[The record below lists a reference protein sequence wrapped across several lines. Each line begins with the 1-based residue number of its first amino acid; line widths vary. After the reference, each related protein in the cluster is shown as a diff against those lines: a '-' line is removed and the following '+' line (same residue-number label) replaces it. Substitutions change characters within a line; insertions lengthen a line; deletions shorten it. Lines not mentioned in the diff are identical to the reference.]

1 MKQNIAKV
9 FTFSLLASS
18 ISFTSCVDNEKT
30 LFNADQLKQTYEET
44 FPVKNIDPN
53 GDWTM
58 SHKVTA
64 HVSVNGDLGTDY
76 KIQIFDA
83 DPLSSESTAKILAEG
98 TANQSTTL
106 NVVMDCAT
114 ALNKVFVAR
123 IDKRGHLGNHGYYMV
138 QPVAIENGEVTAHLG
153 YEKDVPTR
161 SMSRAVTTTGIPAM
175 EAPYTADF
183 ISGKKKIATDVQA
196 GWDLG
201 AGSGWSGNY
210 NEYPVFMQSERWFKI
225 PAGTFRDG
233 FTTTGASGGAQAVK
247 VIVPQGS
254 TWVIENSNKFSDIT
268 EIIVENGGTAEIAKN
283 ASLILTKA
291 SYITVMPGGSIV
303 GEGTIEITN
312 SSAGLSNYNAGMI
325 DCNLLKIEG
334 GGSGVDFMN
343 YGTLKLNSYKAS
355 TNGTTLINHGT
366 IEAITIDGNNNT
378 NIKNGCYL
386 KTGKFQ
392 FGALVMGNTSEAIC
406 EELTGN
412 GNDNNIEMEAQSMLT
427 CTGKANLYRTVTGPK
442 KGTALLRIHT
452 IDDTSGLAYS
462 TSKVTNNI
470 ICEITDQTS
479 NGKNQW
485 EWSPFDWLVYKG
497 LQQGATY
504 CNPGKA
510 DFILPADGE
519 CIKEGYNSDENPD
532 DVEIR
537 NAVYSYAFEDN
548 YPQAGDYDFN
558 DIVLNVKLPA
568 AGNDV
573 KELKY
578 TVDLRAVGA
587 VKQLGAGLRI
597 RGIDKSNVEEVSF
610 DAGATQRTNSL
621 NSGIFE
627 NASYETNGNEL
638 VIPLFG
644 DAHYV
649 YGYTGSQRPM
659 LNTGNAST
667 PLTDIYTLEVNIK
680 LKNAISIPSVT
691 DGLDFFIAYQ
701 GGAQK
706 RTEIH
711 LNQFNSATANGQLA
725 DKEVLEV
732 IKAVN
737 NTWAL
742 CVPEKFAYP
751 TETTVITNAY
761 SKFADWAHDQSTN
774 TDWYNTVSSNKVM
787 KY

>member
-30 LFNADQLKQTYEET
+30 LFNADQLRQTYEET

-123 IDKRGHLGNHGYYMV
+123 IDNHGHYMV
-138 QPVAIENGEVTAHLG
+138 QPVAIENGEVTAQLG
-153 YEKDVPTR
+153 HEKDVPTR
-161 SMSRAVTTTGIPAM
+161 SMSRTVPKTGIPAM
-175 EAPYTADF
+175 GAPYTADD
-183 ISGKKKIATDVQA
+183 ISSKKAIATDVQA

-201 AGSGWSGNY
+201 AGSGWY
-210 NEYPVFMQSERWFKI
+210 EYAKLPVFKEKERWFKI
-225 PAGTFRDG
+225 QSGTFNKG
-233 FTTTGASGGAQAVK
+233 FTTTGTSGGAQAVK

-254 TWVIENSNKFSDIT
+254 TWIIESSYQFSDIT
-268 EIIVENGGTAEIAKN
+268 EIVVENGGKVEIAKN
-283 ASLILTKA
+283 ASLALTNK
-291 SYITVMPGGSIV
+291 SYLTVMPGGSII
-303 GEGTIEITN
+303 GEGTIQITN
-312 SSAGLSNYNAGMI
+312 GSSGLRNYNAGTI
-325 DCNLLKIEG
+325 NCSVLDFNG
-334 GGSGVDFMN
+334 GVGVFYN
-343 YGTLKLNSYKAS
+343 YGLLQLERYEAS
-355 TNGTTLINHGT
+355 TNGMELVNHGT
-366 IEAITIDGNNNT
+366 MEAESINGNNNT

-392 FGALVMGNTSEAIC
+392 FGTLVMGNTSEAIC
-406 EELTGN
+406 EELGYN
-412 GNDNNIEMEAQSMLT
+412 GNDNDIVMEAQSMLT
-427 CTGKANLYRTVTGPK
+427 CTGKASLYRTVTGPTV
-442 KGTALLRIHT
+442 GTALLGINE
-452 IDDTSGLAYS
+452 IANLSGLAQS
-462 TSKVTNNI
+462 NSKVTNNI
-470 ICEITDQTS
+470 ICEITDQTYK
-479 NGKNQW
+479 G
-485 EWSPFDWLVYKG
+485 EAHYDWSPFAWLVNKG

-558 DIVLNVKLPA
+558 DIVLNVNLPA

-578 TVDLRAVGA
+578 IVDLRAVGA

-597 RGIDKSNVEEVSF
+597 REFDKSNVEEVSF
-610 DAGATQRTNSL
+610 GAGATQRTNSL

-638 VIPLFG
+638 VISLFG

-667 PLTDIYTLEVNIK
+667 PLTNIYTLEVNIK

-711 LNQFNSATANGQLA
+711 LNQFNSPTANGQLA
-725 DKEVLEV
+725 DKEVLDV

-751 TETTVITNAY
+751 TETTVITDAY
-761 SKFADWAHDQSTN
+761 AKFVDWAHDQVMN

>member
-1 MKQNIAKV
+1 MKQSIVKI
-9 FTFSLLASS
+9 FTFSLLVSS
-18 ISFTSCVDNEKT
+18 ISFISCVDNEKN
-30 LFNADQLKQTYEET
+30 LFNADQLKQIYEET
-44 FPVKNIDPN
+44 FPVKNIDSD

-58 SHKVTA
+58 SRSVTA
-64 HVSVNGDLGTDY
+64 HVSINGDQGVDY

-123 IDKRGHLGNHGYYMV
+123 IDNHGHYMV
-138 QPVAIENGEVTAHLG
+138 QPVAIENGEVTAQLG

-161 SMSRAVTTTGIPAM
+161 SMSRAVTTTGISAM
-175 EAPYTADF
+175 EAPYTADD
-183 ISGKKKIATDVQA
+183 ISSKKAIATDVQA
-196 GWDLG
+196 SWDLG
-201 AGSGWSGNY
+201 AGSGWY
-210 NEYPVFMQSERWFKI
+210 EYADLPVFKEKERWFKI
-225 PAGTFRDG
+225 QSGTFNKE
-233 FTTTGASGGAQAVK
+233 FTTTGTSGGAQAVK

-254 TWVIENSNKFSDIT
+254 TWIIESSYQFSDIT
-268 EIIVENGGTAEIAKN
+268 EIIVENGGKVEIAKN
-283 ASLILTKA
+283 ANLVLTNK
-291 SYITVMPGGSIV
+291 SYLTVMPGGSII
-303 GEGTIEITN
+303 GEGTIQITN
-312 SSAGLSNYNAGMI
+312 GSSGFKNYNAGTI
-325 DCNLLKIEG
+325 NCSVLDFNG
-334 GGSGVDFMN
+334 GVGVFYN
-343 YGTLKLNSYKAS
+343 YGLLQLERYEAS
-355 TNGTTLINHGT
+355 TNGMELVNHGT
-366 IEAITIDGNNNT
+366 MEAESINGNNNT

-392 FGALVMGNTSEAIC
+392 FGTLVMGNTSEAIC
-406 EELTGN
+406 EELGYN
-412 GNDNNIEMEAQSMLT
+412 GNNNDIVMEAQSMLT
-427 CTGKANLYRTVTGPK
+427 CTGKASLYRTVTGPTV
-442 KGTALLRIHT
+442 GTALLRINE
-452 IDDTSGLAYS
+452 IANLSGLAQS
-462 TSKVTNNI
+462 NSKVTNNI
-470 ICEITDQTS
+470 ICEITDQTYK
-479 NGKNQW
+479 GDADYD
-485 EWSPFDWLVYKG
+485 WSPFAWLVNKG
-497 LQQGATY
+497 LQQDATY

-558 DIVLNVKLPA
+558 DIVLNVNLPA

-578 TVDLRAVGA
+578 IVDLRAVGA
-587 VKQLGAGLRI
+587 IKQLGAGLRI
-597 RGIDKSNVEEVSF
+597 RGIDKNNVEEISF
-610 DAGATQRTNSL
+610 GAGAAQRTGSL

-627 NASYETNGNEL
+627 NASYEANGNEL

-649 YGYTGSQRPM
+649 YGYTGAQRPM

-667 PLTDIYTLEVNIK
+667 PLTDIYTLEVNVK
-680 LKNAISIPSVT
+680 LKNEISVPSVT

-701 GGAQK
+701 GIGQK

-711 LNQFNSATANGQLA
+711 LTHFNSATANGQLA
-725 DKEVLEV
+725 DNEVLEV

-742 CVPEKFAYP
+742 CVPDKFAYP

-761 SKFADWAHDQSTN
+761 SKFADWAHDQSST
-774 TDWYNTVSSNKVM
+774 TDWYKTVSSDKVIQ
-787 KY
+787 Y

>member
-30 LFNADQLKQTYEET
+30 LFNADQLRQTYEET

-123 IDKRGHLGNHGYYMV
+123 IDNHGHYMV
-138 QPVAIENGEVTAHLG
+138 QPVAIENGEVTAQLG
-153 YEKDVPTR
+153 HEKDVPTR
-161 SMSRAVTTTGIPAM
+161 SMSRTVPKTGIPTM
-175 EAPYTADF
+175 GAPYTADD
-183 ISGKKKIATDVQA
+183 ISSKKAIATDVQA

-201 AGSGWSGNY
+201 AGSGWF
-210 NEYPVFMQSERWFKI
+210 EYAKLPVFKEKERWFKI
-225 PAGTFRDG
+225 QSGTFNKG
-233 FTTTGASGGAQAVK
+233 FTTTGTSGGAQAVK

-254 TWVIENSNKFSDIT
+254 TWIIESSYQFSDIT
-268 EIIVENGGTAEIAKN
+268 EIVVENGGKVEIAKN
-283 ASLILTKA
+283 ASLVLTNK
-291 SYITVMPGGSIV
+291 SYLTVMPGGSII
-303 GEGTIEITN
+303 GEGTIQITN
-312 SSAGLSNYNAGMI
+312 GSSGLRNYNAGTI
-325 DCNLLKIEG
+325 NCSVLDFNG
-334 GGSGVDFMN
+334 GVGVFYN
-343 YGTLKLNSYKAS
+343 YGLLQLERYEAS
-355 TNGTTLINHGT
+355 TNGMELVNHGT
-366 IEAITIDGNNNT
+366 MEAESINGNNNT

-392 FGALVMGNTSEAIC
+392 FGTLVMGNTSEAIC
-406 EELTGN
+406 EELGYN
-412 GNDNNIEMEAQSMLT
+412 GNDNDIVMEAQSMLT
-427 CTGKANLYRTVTGPK
+427 CTGKASLYRTVTGPTV
-442 KGTALLRIHT
+442 GTALLRINE
-452 IDDTSGLAYS
+452 IANLSGLAQS
-462 TSKVTNNI
+462 NSKVTNNI
-470 ICEITDQTS
+470 ICEITDQTYK
-479 NGKNQW
+479 G
-485 EWSPFDWLVYKG
+485 EAHYDWSPFAWLVNKG

-558 DIVLNVKLPA
+558 DIVLNVNLPA

-578 TVDLRAVGA
+578 IVDLRAVGA

-597 RGIDKSNVEEVSF
+597 REFDKSNVEEVSF
-610 DAGATQRTNSL
+610 GAGATQRTNSL

-638 VIPLFG
+638 VLPLFG

-667 PLTDIYTLEVNIK
+667 PLTNIYTLEVNIK

-711 LNQFNSATANGQLA
+711 LNQFNSPTANGQLA
-725 DKEVLEV
+725 DKEVLDV

-751 TETTVITNAY
+751 TETTVITDAY
-761 SKFADWAHDQSTN
+761 AKFADWAHDQVMN

>member
-123 IDKRGHLGNHGYYMV
+123 IDNHGHYMV
-138 QPVAIENGEVTAHLG
+138 QPVAIENGEVTAQLG
-153 YEKDVPTR
+153 HEKDVPTR

-175 EAPYTADF
+175 AAPYTADF
-183 ISGKKKIATDVQA
+183 ISDKKKIATDVQA
-196 GWDLG
+196 DWDLG
-201 AGSGWSGNY
+201 AGSGWF
-210 NEYPVFMQSERWFKI
+210 EYVKLPVFKEKERWFKI
-225 PAGTFRDG
+225 QSGTFNKG
-233 FTTTGASGGAQAVK
+233 FTTTGTSGGAQAVK

-254 TWVIENSNKFSDIT
+254 TWIIESSYQFSDIT
-268 EIIVENGGTAEIAKN
+268 EIIVENGGKVEIAKN
-283 ASLILTKA
+283 ASLVLTNK
-291 SYITVMPGGSIV
+291 SYLTVMPGGSIT
-303 GEGTIEITN
+303 GKGTIQITN
-312 SSAGLSNYNAGMI
+312 GSSGFKNYNAGTI
-325 DCNLLKIEG
+325 NCSVLDFNG
-334 GGSGVDFMN
+334 GVGVFYN
-343 YGTLKLNSYKAS
+343 YGLLQLERYEAS
-355 TNGTTLINHGT
+355 TNGMELVNHGT
-366 IEAITIDGNNNT
+366 MEAESINGNNNT

-392 FGALVMGNTSEAIC
+392 FGTLVMGNTSEAIC
-406 EELTGN
+406 EELGYN
-412 GNDNNIEMEAQSMLT
+412 GNDNDIVMEAQSMLT
-427 CTGKANLYRTVTGPK
+427 CTGKASLYRTVTGPTV
-442 KGTALLRIHT
+442 GTALLRINE
-452 IDDTSGLAYS
+452 IANLSGLAQS
-462 TSKVTNNI
+462 NSKVTNNI
-470 ICEITDQTS
+470 ICEITDQTYK
-479 NGKNQW
+479 G
-485 EWSPFDWLVYKG
+485 EAHYDWSPFAWLVNKG
-497 LQQGATY
+497 LQQGAIY

-610 DAGATQRTNSL
+610 GAGATQRTNSL

>member
-30 LFNADQLKQTYEET
+30 LFDADQLRQTYEET
-44 FPVKNIDPN
+44 FPVKNVDPN

-123 IDKRGHLGNHGYYMV
+123 IDNHGHYMV
-138 QPVAIENGEVTAHLG
+138 QPVAIENGEVTAQLG
-153 YEKDVPTR
+153 HEKDVPTR
-161 SMSRAVTTTGIPAM
+161 SMSRTVPKTGIPAM
-175 EAPYTADF
+175 GAPYTADD
-183 ISGKKKIATDVQA
+183 ISSKKAIATDVQA

-201 AGSGWSGNY
+201 AGSGWF
-210 NEYPVFMQSERWFKI
+210 EYAKLPVFKEKERWFKI
-225 PAGTFRDG
+225 QSGTFNKG
-233 FTTTGASGGAQAVK
+233 FTTTGTSGGAQAVK

-254 TWVIENSNKFSDIT
+254 TWIIESSYQFSDIT
-268 EIIVENGGTAEIAKN
+268 EIVVENGGKVEIAKN
-283 ASLILTKA
+283 ASLALTNK
-291 SYITVMPGGSIV
+291 SYLTVMPGGSII
-303 GEGTIEITN
+303 GEGTIQITN
-312 SSAGLSNYNAGMI
+312 GSSGLRNYNAGTI
-325 DCNLLKIEG
+325 NCSVLDFNG
-334 GGSGVDFMN
+334 GVGVFYN
-343 YGTLKLNSYKAS
+343 YGLLQLERYEAS
-355 TNGTTLINHGT
+355 TNGMELVNHGT
-366 IEAITIDGNNNT
+366 METGSINGNNNT

-392 FGALVMGNTSEAIC
+392 FGTLVMGNTSEAIC
-406 EELTGN
+406 EELGYN
-412 GNDNNIEMEAQSMLT
+412 GNDNDIVMEAQSMLT
-427 CTGKANLYRTVTGPK
+427 CTGKASLYRTVTGPTV
-442 KGTALLRIHT
+442 GTALLRINE
-452 IDDTSGLAYS
+452 IANLSGLAQS
-462 TSKVTNNI
+462 NSKVTNNI
-470 ICEITDQTS
+470 ICEITDQTYK
-479 NGKNQW
+479 G
-485 EWSPFDWLVYKG
+485 EAHYDWSPFAWLVNKG

-558 DIVLNVKLPA
+558 DIVLNVNLPA

-578 TVDLRAVGA
+578 IVDLRAVGA

-597 RGIDKSNVEEVSF
+597 REFDKSNVEEVSF
-610 DAGATQRTNSL
+610 GAGATQRTNSL

-667 PLTDIYTLEVNIK
+667 PLTNIYTLEVNIK

-711 LNQFNSATANGQLA
+711 LNQFNSPTANAQLA
-725 DKEVLEV
+725 DKEVLDV

-751 TETTVITNAY
+751 TETTVITDAY
-761 SKFADWAHDQSTN
+761 AKFADWAHDQVMN

>member
-30 LFNADQLKQTYEET
+30 LFNADQLRQTYEET

-123 IDKRGHLGNHGYYMV
+123 IDNHGHYMV
-138 QPVAIENGEVTAHLG
+138 QPVAIENGEVTAQLG
-153 YEKDVPTR
+153 HEKDVPTR
-161 SMSRAVTTTGIPAM
+161 SMSRTVPKTGIPAM
-175 EAPYTADF
+175 GAPYTADD
-183 ISGKKKIATDVQA
+183 ISSKKAIATDVQA

-201 AGSGWSGNY
+201 AGSGWY
-210 NEYPVFMQSERWFKI
+210 EYAKLPVFKEKERWFKI
-225 PAGTFRDG
+225 QSGTFNKG
-233 FTTTGASGGAQAVK
+233 FTTTGTSGGAQAVK

-254 TWVIENSNKFSDIT
+254 TWIIESSYQFSDIT
-268 EIIVENGGTAEIAKN
+268 EIIVENGGKVEIAKN
-283 ASLILTKA
+283 ASLVLINK
-291 SYITVMPGGSIV
+291 SYLTVMPGGSII
-303 GEGTIEITN
+303 GEGTIQITN
-312 SSAGLSNYNAGMI
+312 GSSGFKNYNAGTI
-325 DCNLLKIEG
+325 NCSVLDFNG
-334 GGSGVDFMN
+334 GVGVFYN
-343 YGTLKLNSYKAS
+343 YGLLQLERYEAS
-355 TNGTTLINHGT
+355 TNGMELVNHGT
-366 IEAITIDGNNNT
+366 MEAESINGNNNT

-392 FGALVMGNTSEAIC
+392 FGTLVMGNTSEAIC
-406 EELTGN
+406 EELGYN
-412 GNDNNIEMEAQSMLT
+412 GNDNDIVMEAQSMLT
-427 CTGKANLYRTVTGPK
+427 CTGKASLYRTVTGPTV
-442 KGTALLRIHT
+442 GTALLRINE
-452 IDDTSGLAYS
+452 IANLSGLAQS
-462 TSKVTNNI
+462 NSKVTNNI
-470 ICEITDQTS
+470 ICEITDQTYK
-479 NGKNQW
+479 G
-485 EWSPFDWLVYKG
+485 EAHYDWSPFAWLVNKG

-558 DIVLNVKLPA
+558 DIVLNVNLPA

-578 TVDLRAVGA
+578 IVDLRAVGA

-597 RGIDKSNVEEVSF
+597 REFDKSNVEEVSF
-610 DAGATQRTNSL
+610 GAGATQRTNSL

-667 PLTDIYTLEVNIK
+667 PLTNIYTLEVNIK

-711 LNQFNSATANGQLA
+711 LNQFNSPTANGQLA
-725 DKEVLEV
+725 DKEVLDV

-751 TETTVITNAY
+751 TETTVITDAY
-761 SKFADWAHDQSTN
+761 AKFVDWAHDQVMN

>member
-1 MKQNIAKV
+1 MKQNIANV

-30 LFNADQLKQTYEET
+30 LFDADQLRQTYEET

-123 IDKRGHLGNHGYYMV
+123 IDNHGHYMV
-138 QPVAIENGEVTAHLG
+138 QPVAIENGEVTAQLG
-153 YEKDVPTR
+153 HEKDVPTR
-161 SMSRAVTTTGIPAM
+161 SMSRTVPKTGIPAM
-175 EAPYTADF
+175 GAPYTADD
-183 ISGKKKIATDVQA
+183 ISSKKAIATDVQA

-201 AGSGWSGNY
+201 AGSGWF
-210 NEYPVFMQSERWFKI
+210 EYAKLPVFKEKERWFKI
-225 PAGTFRDG
+225 QSGTFNKG
-233 FTTTGASGGAQAVK
+233 FTTTGTSGGAQAVK

-254 TWVIENSNKFSDIT
+254 TWIIESSYQFSDIT
-268 EIIVENGGTAEIAKN
+268 EIVVENGGKVEIAKN
-283 ASLILTKA
+283 ASLALTNK
-291 SYITVMPGGSIV
+291 SYLTVMPGGSII
-303 GEGTIEITN
+303 GEGTIQITN
-312 SSAGLSNYNAGMI
+312 GSSGLRNYNAGTI
-325 DCNLLKIEG
+325 NCSVLDFNG
-334 GGSGVDFMN
+334 GVGVFYN
-343 YGTLKLNSYKAS
+343 YGLLQLERYEAS
-355 TNGTTLINHGT
+355 TNGMELVNHGT
-366 IEAITIDGNNNT
+366 METESINGNNNT

-392 FGALVMGNTSEAIC
+392 FGTLVMGNTSEAIC
-406 EELTGN
+406 EELGYN
-412 GNDNNIEMEAQSMLT
+412 GNDNDIVMEAQSMLT
-427 CTGKANLYRTVTGPK
+427 CTGKASLYRTVTGPTV
-442 KGTALLRIHT
+442 GTALLRINE
-452 IDDTSGLAYS
+452 IANLSGLAQS
-462 TSKVTNNI
+462 NSKVTNNI
-470 ICEITDQTS
+470 ICEITDQTYK
-479 NGKNQW
+479 G
-485 EWSPFDWLVYKG
+485 EAHYDWSPFAWLVNKG

-558 DIVLNVKLPA
+558 DIVLNVNLPA

-578 TVDLRAVGA
+578 IVDLRAVGA

-597 RGIDKSNVEEVSF
+597 REFDKSNVEEVSF
-610 DAGATQRTNSL
+610 GAGATQRTNSL

-667 PLTDIYTLEVNIK
+667 PLTNIYTLEVNIK

-711 LNQFNSATANGQLA
+711 LNQFNSPTANGQLA
-725 DKEVLEV
+725 DKEVLDV

-751 TETTVITNAY
+751 TETTVITDAY
-761 SKFADWAHDQSTN
+761 AKFADWAHDQAMN

>member
-30 LFNADQLKQTYEET
+30 LFNADQLRQTYEET

-123 IDKRGHLGNHGYYMV
+123 IDNHGHYMV
-138 QPVAIENGEVTAHLG
+138 QPVAIENGEVTAQLG
-153 YEKDVPTR
+153 HEKDVPTR
-161 SMSRAVTTTGIPAM
+161 SMSRTVPKTGIPAM
-175 EAPYTADF
+175 GAPYTADD
-183 ISGKKKIATDVQA
+183 ISSKKAIATDVQA

-201 AGSGWSGNY
+201 AGSGWY
-210 NEYPVFMQSERWFKI
+210 EYAKLPVFKEKERWFKI
-225 PAGTFRDG
+225 QSGTFNKG
-233 FTTTGASGGAQAVK
+233 FTTTGTSGGAQAVK

-254 TWVIENSNKFSDIT
+254 TWIIESRYQFSDIT
-268 EIIVENGGTAEIAKN
+268 EIVVENGGKVEIAKN
-283 ASLILTKA
+283 ASLALTNK
-291 SYITVMPGGSIV
+291 SYLTVMPGGSII
-303 GEGTIEITN
+303 GEGTIQITN
-312 SSAGLSNYNAGMI
+312 GSSGLRNYNAGTI
-325 DCNLLKIEG
+325 NCSVLDFNG
-334 GGSGVDFMN
+334 GVGVFYN
-343 YGTLKLNSYKAS
+343 YGLLQLERYEAS
-355 TNGTTLINHGT
+355 TNGMELVNHGT
-366 IEAITIDGNNNT
+366 MEAESINGNNNT

-392 FGALVMGNTSEAIC
+392 FGTLVMGNTSEAIC
-406 EELTGN
+406 EELGYN
-412 GNDNNIEMEAQSMLT
+412 GNDNDIVMEAQSMLT
-427 CTGKANLYRTVTGPK
+427 CTGKASLYRTVTGPTV
-442 KGTALLRIHT
+442 GTALLRINE
-452 IDDTSGLAYS
+452 IANLSGLAQS
-462 TSKVTNNI
+462 NSKVTNNI
-470 ICEITDQTS
+470 ICEITDQTYK
-479 NGKNQW
+479 G
-485 EWSPFDWLVYKG
+485 EAHYDWSPFAWLVNKG

-558 DIVLNVKLPA
+558 DIVLNVNLPA

-578 TVDLRAVGA
+578 IVDLRAVGA

-597 RGIDKSNVEEVSF
+597 REFDKSNVEEVSF
-610 DAGATQRTNSL
+610 GAGATQRTNSL

-667 PLTDIYTLEVNIK
+667 PLTNIYTLEVNIK

-711 LNQFNSATANGQLA
+711 LNQFNSPTANGQLA
-725 DKEVLEV
+725 DKEVLDV

-751 TETTVITNAY
+751 TETTVITDAY
-761 SKFADWAHDQSTN
+761 AKFVDWAHDQVMN

>member
-30 LFNADQLKQTYEET
+30 LFDADQLRQTYEET

-123 IDKRGHLGNHGYYMV
+123 IDNHGHYMV
-138 QPVAIENGEVTAHLG
+138 QPVAIENGEVTAQLG
-153 YEKDVPTR
+153 HEKDVPTR
-161 SMSRAVTTTGIPAM
+161 SMSRTVPKTGIPAM
-175 EAPYTADF
+175 GAPYTADD
-183 ISGKKKIATDVQA
+183 ISSKKAIAPDVQA

-201 AGSGWSGNY
+201 AGSGWF
-210 NEYPVFMQSERWFKI
+210 EYAKLPVFKEKERWFKI
-225 PAGTFRDG
+225 QSGTFNKG
-233 FTTTGASGGAQAVK
+233 FTTTGTSGGAQAVK

-254 TWVIENSNKFSDIT
+254 TWIIESSYQFSDIT
-268 EIIVENGGTAEIAKN
+268 EIVVENGGKVEIAKN
-283 ASLILTKA
+283 ASLVLTNK
-291 SYITVMPGGSIV
+291 SYLTVMPGGSII
-303 GEGTIEITN
+303 GEGTIQITN
-312 SSAGLSNYNAGMI
+312 GSSGLRNYNAGTI
-325 DCNLLKIEG
+325 NCSVLDFNG
-334 GGSGVDFMN
+334 GVGVFYN
-343 YGTLKLNSYKAS
+343 YGLLQLERYEAS
-355 TNGTTLINHGT
+355 TNGMELVNHGT
-366 IEAITIDGNNNT
+366 MEAESINGNNNT

-392 FGALVMGNTSEAIC
+392 FGTLVMGNTSEAIC
-406 EELTGN
+406 EELGYN
-412 GNDNNIEMEAQSMLT
+412 GNDNDIVMEAQSMLT
-427 CTGKANLYRTVTGPK
+427 CTGKASLYRTVTGPTV
-442 KGTALLRIHT
+442 GTALLRINE
-452 IDDTSGLAYS
+452 IANLSGLAQS
-462 TSKVTNNI
+462 NSKVTNNI
-470 ICEITDQTS
+470 ICEITDQTYK
-479 NGKNQW
+479 G
-485 EWSPFDWLVYKG
+485 EAHYDWSPFAWLVNKG

-558 DIVLNVKLPA
+558 DIVLNVNLPA

-578 TVDLRAVGA
+578 IVDLRAVGA

-597 RGIDKSNVEEVSF
+597 REFDKSNVEEVSF
-610 DAGATQRTNSL
+610 GAGATQRTNSL

-667 PLTDIYTLEVNIK
+667 PLTNIYTLEVNIK

-711 LNQFNSATANGQLA
+711 LNQFNSPTANGQLA
-725 DKEVLEV
+725 DKEVLDV

-751 TETTVITNAY
+751 TETTVITDAY
-761 SKFADWAHDQSTN
+761 AKFADWAHDQAMN

>member
-106 NVVMDCAT
+106 NVVMYCAT

-123 IDKRGHLGNHGYYMV
+123 IDNHGHYMV
-138 QPVAIENGEVTAHLG
+138 QPVAIENGKVTAQLG
-153 YEKDVPTR
+153 HEKDVPTR

-201 AGSGWSGNY
+201 AGSGWGNNY
-210 NEYPVFMQSERWFKI
+210 SEYPVFKDTERWFKI
-225 PAGTFRDG
+225 QSGTFNKG
-233 FTTTGASGGAQAVK
+233 FTTTGTSGGAQAVK

-254 TWVIENSNKFSDIT
+254 TWIIESSYQFSDIT
-268 EIIVENGGTAEIAKN
+268 EIIVENGGKVEIAKN
-283 ASLILTKA
+283 ASLVLTNK
-291 SYITVMPGGSIV
+291 SYLTVMPGGSIS
-303 GEGTIEITN
+303 GEGTIRITN
-312 SSAGLSNYNAGMI
+312 GSSGFKNYNAGTI
-325 DCNLLKIEG
+325 DCSVLDFNG
-334 GGSGVDFMN
+334 GVGVFYN
-343 YGTLKLNSYKAS
+343 YGLLQLERYDAS
-355 TNGTTLINHGT
+355 TNGMELVNHGT
-366 IEAITIDGNNNT
+366 VEAGSINGNNNT

-392 FGALVMGNTSEAIC
+392 FGTLVMGNTSEAIC
-406 EELTGN
+406 EELGYN
-412 GNDNNIEMEAQSMLT
+412 GNNNDIVMEAQSMLT
-427 CTGKANLYRTVTGPK
+427 CTGKASLYRTVTGPTV
-442 KGTALLRIHT
+442 GTALLRINE
-452 IDDTSGLAYS
+452 IANLSGLAQS
-462 TSKVTNNI
+462 NSKVTNNI
-470 ICEITDQTS
+470 VCEITDQT
-479 NGKNQW
+479 NKGNADYN
-485 EWSPFDWLVYKG
+485 WSPFAWLINKG

-558 DIVLNVKLPA
+558 DIVLNVNLPA

-610 DAGATQRTNSL
+610 GAGATQRTNSL

-627 NASYETNGNEL
+627 NASYETNGNEF

>member
-30 LFNADQLKQTYEET
+30 LFNADQLRQTYEET

-123 IDKRGHLGNHGYYMV
+123 IDNHGHYMV
-138 QPVAIENGEVTAHLG
+138 QPVAIENGEVTAQLG
-153 YEKDVPTR
+153 HEKDVPTR
-161 SMSRAVTTTGIPAM
+161 SMSRTVPKTGIPAM
-175 EAPYTADF
+175 GAPYTADD
-183 ISGKKKIATDVQA
+183 ISSKKAIATDVQA

-201 AGSGWSGNY
+201 AGSGWF
-210 NEYPVFMQSERWFKI
+210 EYAKLPVFKEKERWFKI
-225 PAGTFRDG
+225 QSGTFNKG
-233 FTTTGASGGAQAVK
+233 FTTTGTSGGAQAVK

-254 TWVIENSNKFSDIT
+254 TWIIESSYQFSDIT
-268 EIIVENGGTAEIAKN
+268 EIVVENGGKVEIAKN
-283 ASLILTKA
+283 ASLALTNK
-291 SYITVMPGGSIV
+291 SYLTVMPGGSII
-303 GEGTIEITN
+303 GEGTIQITN
-312 SSAGLSNYNAGMI
+312 GSSGLRNYNAGTI
-325 DCNLLKIEG
+325 NCSVLDFNG
-334 GGSGVDFMN
+334 GVGVFYN
-343 YGTLKLNSYKAS
+343 YGLLQLERYEAS
-355 TNGTTLINHGT
+355 TNGMELVNHGT
-366 IEAITIDGNNNT
+366 METGSINGNNNT

-392 FGALVMGNTSEAIC
+392 FGTLVMGNTSEAIC
-406 EELTGN
+406 EELGYN
-412 GNDNNIEMEAQSMLT
+412 GNDNDIVMEAQSMLT
-427 CTGKANLYRTVTGPK
+427 CTGKASLYRIVTGPTV
-442 KGTALLRIHT
+442 GTALLRINE
-452 IDDTSGLAYS
+452 IANLSGLAQS
-462 TSKVTNNI
+462 NSKVTNNI
-470 ICEITDQTS
+470 ICEITDQTYK
-479 NGKNQW
+479 G
-485 EWSPFDWLVYKG
+485 EAHYDWSPFAWLVNKG

-558 DIVLNVKLPA
+558 DIVLNVNLPA

-578 TVDLRAVGA
+578 IVDLRAVGA

-597 RGIDKSNVEEVSF
+597 REFDKSNVEEVSF
-610 DAGATQRTNSL
+610 GAGATQRTNSL

-667 PLTDIYTLEVNIK
+667 PLTNIYTLEVNIK

-711 LNQFNSATANGQLA
+711 LNQFNSPTANGQLA
-725 DKEVLEV
+725 DKEVLDV

-751 TETTVITNAY
+751 TETTVITDAY
-761 SKFADWAHDQSTN
+761 AKFVDWAHDQATN

>member
-30 LFNADQLKQTYEET
+30 LFNADQLRQTYEET

-123 IDKRGHLGNHGYYMV
+123 IDNHGHYMV
-138 QPVAIENGEVTAHLG
+138 QPVAIENGEVTAQLG
-153 YEKDVPTR
+153 HEKDVPTR
-161 SMSRAVTTTGIPAM
+161 SMSRTVPKTGIPAM
-175 EAPYTADF
+175 GAPYTADD
-183 ISGKKKIATDVQA
+183 ISSKKAIAPDVQA

-201 AGSGWSGNY
+201 AGSGWF
-210 NEYPVFMQSERWFKI
+210 EYAKLPVFKEKERWFKI
-225 PAGTFRDG
+225 QSGTFNKG
-233 FTTTGASGGAQAVK
+233 FTTTGTSGGAQAVK

-254 TWVIENSNKFSDIT
+254 TWIIESSYQFSDIT
-268 EIIVENGGTAEIAKN
+268 EIVVENGGKVEIAKN
-283 ASLILTKA
+283 ASLVLTNK
-291 SYITVMPGGSIV
+291 SYLTVMPGGSII
-303 GEGTIEITN
+303 GEGTIQITN
-312 SSAGLSNYNAGMI
+312 GSSGLRNYNAGTI
-325 DCNLLKIEG
+325 NCSVLDFNG
-334 GGSGVDFMN
+334 GVGVFYN
-343 YGTLKLNSYKAS
+343 YGLLQLERYEAS
-355 TNGTTLINHGT
+355 TNGMELVNHGT
-366 IEAITIDGNNNT
+366 MEAESINGNNNT

-392 FGALVMGNTSEAIC
+392 FGTLVMGNTSEAIC
-406 EELTGN
+406 EELGYN
-412 GNDNNIEMEAQSMLT
+412 GNDNDIVMEAQSMLT
-427 CTGKANLYRTVTGPK
+427 CTGKASLYRTVTGPTV
-442 KGTALLRIHT
+442 GTALLRINE
-452 IDDTSGLAYS
+452 IANLSGLAQS
-462 TSKVTNNI
+462 NSKVTNNI
-470 ICEITDQTS
+470 ICEITDQTYK
-479 NGKNQW
+479 G
-485 EWSPFDWLVYKG
+485 EAHYDWSPFAWLVNKG

-558 DIVLNVKLPA
+558 DIVLNVNLPA

-578 TVDLRAVGA
+578 IVDLRAVGA

-597 RGIDKSNVEEVSF
+597 REFDKSNVEEVSF
-610 DAGATQRTNSL
+610 GAGATQRTNSL

-667 PLTDIYTLEVNIK
+667 PLTNIYTLEVNIK

-711 LNQFNSATANGQLA
+711 LNQFNSPTANGQLA
-725 DKEVLEV
+725 DKEVLDV

-751 TETTVITNAY
+751 TETTVITDAY
-761 SKFADWAHDQSTN
+761 AKFADWAHDQATN

>member
-30 LFNADQLKQTYEET
+30 LFDADQLRQTYEET

-123 IDKRGHLGNHGYYMV
+123 IDNHGHYMV
-138 QPVAIENGEVTAHLG
+138 QPVAIENGEVTAQLG
-153 YEKDVPTR
+153 HEKDVPTR
-161 SMSRAVTTTGIPAM
+161 SMSRTVPKTGIPAM
-175 EAPYTADF
+175 GAPYTADD
-183 ISGKKKIATDVQA
+183 ISSKKAIATDVQA

-201 AGSGWSGNY
+201 AGSGWF
-210 NEYPVFMQSERWFKI
+210 EYAKLPVFKEKERWFKI
-225 PAGTFRDG
+225 QSGTFNKG
-233 FTTTGASGGAQAVK
+233 FTTTGTSGGAQAVK

-254 TWVIENSNKFSDIT
+254 TWIIESSYQFSDIT
-268 EIIVENGGTAEIAKN
+268 EIVVENGGKVEIAKN
-283 ASLILTKA
+283 ASLALTNK
-291 SYITVMPGGSIV
+291 SYLTVMPGGSII
-303 GEGTIEITN
+303 GEGTIQITN
-312 SSAGLSNYNAGMI
+312 GSSGLRNYNAGTI
-325 DCNLLKIEG
+325 NCSVLDFNG
-334 GGSGVDFMN
+334 GVGVFYN
-343 YGTLKLNSYKAS
+343 YGLLQLERYEAS
-355 TNGTTLINHGT
+355 TNGMELVNHGT
-366 IEAITIDGNNNT
+366 METGSINGNNNT

-392 FGALVMGNTSEAIC
+392 FGTLVMGNTSEAIC
-406 EELTGN
+406 EELGYN
-412 GNDNNIEMEAQSMLT
+412 GNDNDIVMEAQSMLT
-427 CTGKANLYRTVTGPK
+427 CTGKASLYRTVTGPTV
-442 KGTALLRIHT
+442 GTALLRINE
-452 IDDTSGLAYS
+452 IANLSGLAQS
-462 TSKVTNNI
+462 NSKVTNNI
-470 ICEITDQTS
+470 ICEITDQTYK
-479 NGKNQW
+479 G
-485 EWSPFDWLVYKG
+485 EAHYDWSPFAWLVNKG

-558 DIVLNVKLPA
+558 DIVLNVNLPA

-578 TVDLRAVGA
+578 IVDLRAVGA

-597 RGIDKSNVEEVSF
+597 REFDKSNVEEVSF
-610 DAGATQRTNSL
+610 GAGATQRTNSL

-667 PLTDIYTLEVNIK
+667 PLTNIYTLEVNIK

-711 LNQFNSATANGQLA
+711 LNQFNSPTANGQLA
-725 DKEVLEV
+725 DKEVLDV

-751 TETTVITNAY
+751 TETTVITDAY
-761 SKFADWAHDQSTN
+761 AKFADWAHDQVMN

>member
-18 ISFTSCVDNEKT
+18 ISFISCVDNEKN
-30 LFNADQLKQTYEET
+30 LFDADQLKQIYEET
-44 FPVKNIDPN
+44 FPVKNIDPD
-53 GDWTM
+53 GDWTL
-58 SHKVTA
+58 SRSVTA
-64 HVSVNGDLGTDY
+64 HILVSGYEGVNY
-76 KIQIFDA
+76 KIRIFDA
-83 DPLSSESTAKILAEG
+83 DPLSSESTAKILAEEDATQG
-98 TANQSTTL
+98 TTL
-106 NVVMDCAT
+106 TVVFDCAT

-123 IDKRGHLGNHGYYMV
+123 VDEHEHYMV
-138 QPVAIENGEVTAHLG
+138 QPVAIENGEVTARLG
-153 YEKDVPTR
+153 YADVSTR
-161 SMSRAVTTTGIPAM
+161 SMSRAVTTGIPTM
-175 EAPYTADF
+175 KAPYTADF
-183 ISGKKKIATDVQA
+183 ISAKKEDATPVEA
-196 GWDLG
+196 GWDLS
-201 AGSGWSGNY
+201 AGPGWF
-210 NEYPVFMQSERWFKI
+210 EYAKLPVFKEKIRWFKI
-225 PAGTFRDG
+225 PSGIFKAGLKTSG
-233 FTTTGASGGAQAVK
+233 TSGGAEAIK
-247 VIVPQGS
+247 IIVPQGS
-254 TWVIENSNKFSDIT
+254 TWMIENSNQFDNIT
-268 EIIVENGGTAEIAKN
+268 EIIVENGGIIKIAEN
-283 ASLILTKA
+283 ATLILTQA
-291 SYITVMPGGSIV
+291 SYITVMPGGSIM
-303 GEGTIEITN
+303 GKGTIYMTN
-312 SSAGLSNYNAGMI
+312 SSAGFTNYNAGII
-325 DCNLLKIEG
+325 DCDLLKIDG
-334 GGSGVDFMN
+334 GGSGVDFVN
-343 YGTLKLNSYKAS
+343 YGTLKLNSYRAS
-355 TNGTTLINHGT
+355 TAGTTLTNHGT
-366 IEAITIDGNNNT
+366 IEAVTIDGNNNT
-378 NIKNGCYL
+378 HIKNGCYL

-392 FGALVMGNTSEAIC
+392 FGTLVMGNTSEAIC
-406 EELTGN
+406 EELGYN
-412 GNDNNIEMEAQSMLT
+412 GNDNDIVMEAQSMLT
-427 CTGKANLYRTVTGPK
+427 CTGKASLYRTVTGPTV
-442 KGTALLRIHT
+442 GTALLRINE
-452 IDDTSGLAYS
+452 IANLSGLAQS
-462 TSKVTNNI
+462 NSKVTNNI
-470 ICEITDQTS
+470 ICEITDQTYK
-479 NGKNQW
+479 G
-485 EWSPFDWLVYKG
+485 EAHYDWSPFAWLVNKG

-597 RGIDKSNVEEVSF
+597 QGIDKSNVEEVSF
-610 DAGATQRTNSL
+610 GAGATQRTNSL

>member
-30 LFNADQLKQTYEET
+30 LFDADQLRQTYEET

-123 IDKRGHLGNHGYYMV
+123 IDNHGHYMV
-138 QPVAIENGEVTAHLG
+138 QPVAIENGEVTAQLG
-153 YEKDVPTR
+153 HEKDVPTR

-175 EAPYTADF
+175 AAPYTADD
-183 ISGKKKIATDVQA
+183 ISSKKAIATDVQA
-196 GWDLG
+196 DWDLG
-201 AGSGWSGNY
+201 AGFGWF
-210 NEYPVFMQSERWFKI
+210 EYAKLPVFKEKERWFKI
-225 PAGTFRDG
+225 QSGTFNKG
-233 FTTTGASGGAQAVK
+233 FTTTGTSGGAQAVK

-254 TWVIENSNKFSDIT
+254 TWIIESSYQFSDIT
-268 EIIVENGGTAEIAKN
+268 EIVVENGGKVEIAKN
-283 ASLILTKA
+283 ASLALTNK
-291 SYITVMPGGSIV
+291 SYLTVMPGGSII
-303 GEGTIEITN
+303 GEGTIQITN
-312 SSAGLSNYNAGMI
+312 GSSGLRNYNAGTI
-325 DCNLLKIEG
+325 NCSVLDFNG
-334 GGSGVDFMN
+334 GVGVFYN
-343 YGTLKLNSYKAS
+343 YGLLQLERYEAS
-355 TNGTTLINHGT
+355 TNGMELVNHGT
-366 IEAITIDGNNNT
+366 METGSINGNNNT

-392 FGALVMGNTSEAIC
+392 FGTLVMGNTSEAIC
-406 EELTGN
+406 EELGYN
-412 GNDNNIEMEAQSMLT
+412 GNDNDIVMEAQSMLT
-427 CTGKANLYRTVTGPK
+427 CTGKASLYRTVTGPTV
-442 KGTALLRIHT
+442 GTALLRINE
-452 IDDTSGLAYS
+452 IANLSGLAQS
-462 TSKVTNNI
+462 NSKVTNNI
-470 ICEITDQTS
+470 ICEITDQTYK
-479 NGKNQW
+479 G
-485 EWSPFDWLVYKG
+485 EAHYDWSPFAWLVNKG

-558 DIVLNVKLPA
+558 DIVLNVNLPA

-578 TVDLRAVGA
+578 IVDLRAVGA

-597 RGIDKSNVEEVSF
+597 REFDKSNVEEVSF
-610 DAGATQRTNSL
+610 GAGATQRTNSL

-711 LNQFNSATANGQLA
+711 LNQFNSPTVNGQLA
-725 DKEVLEV
+725 DKEVLDV

-751 TETTVITNAY
+751 TETTVITDAY
-761 SKFADWAHDQSTN
+761 AKFADWAHDQAMN

>member
-30 LFNADQLKQTYEET
+30 LFDADQLRQTYEET

-123 IDKRGHLGNHGYYMV
+123 IDNHGHYMV
-138 QPVAIENGEVTAHLG
+138 QPVAIENGEVTAQLG
-153 YEKDVPTR
+153 HEKDVPTR
-161 SMSRAVTTTGIPAM
+161 SMSRTVPKTGIPAM
-175 EAPYTADF
+175 GAPYTADD
-183 ISGKKKIATDVQA
+183 ISSKKAIATDVQA

-201 AGSGWSGNY
+201 AGSGWF
-210 NEYPVFMQSERWFKI
+210 EYAKLPVFKEKERWFKI
-225 PAGTFRDG
+225 QSGTFNKG
-233 FTTTGASGGAQAVK
+233 FTTTGTSGGAQAVK

-254 TWVIENSNKFSDIT
+254 TWIIESSYQFSDIT
-268 EIIVENGGTAEIAKN
+268 EIVVENGGKVEIAKN
-283 ASLILTKA
+283 ASLALTNK
-291 SYITVMPGGSIV
+291 SYLTVMPGGSII
-303 GEGTIEITN
+303 GEGTIQITN
-312 SSAGLSNYNAGMI
+312 GSSGLRNYNAGTI
-325 DCNLLKIEG
+325 NCSVLDFNG
-334 GGSGVDFMN
+334 GVGVFYN
-343 YGTLKLNSYKAS
+343 YGLLQLERYEAS
-355 TNGTTLINHGT
+355 TNGMELVNHGT
-366 IEAITIDGNNNT
+366 METGSINGNNNT

-392 FGALVMGNTSEAIC
+392 FGTLVMGNTSEAIC
-406 EELTGN
+406 EELDYN
-412 GNDNNIEMEAQSMLT
+412 GNDNDIVMEAQSMLT
-427 CTGKANLYRTVTGPK
+427 CTGKASLYRTVTGPTV
-442 KGTALLRIHT
+442 GTALLRINE
-452 IDDTSGLAYS
+452 IANLSGLAQS
-462 TSKVTNNI
+462 NSKVTNNI
-470 ICEITDQTS
+470 ICEITDQTYK
-479 NGKNQW
+479 G
-485 EWSPFDWLVYKG
+485 EAHYDWSPFAWLVNKG

-558 DIVLNVKLPA
+558 DIVLNVNLPA

-578 TVDLRAVGA
+578 IVDLRAVGA

-597 RGIDKSNVEEVSF
+597 REFDKSNVEEVSF
-610 DAGATQRTNSL
+610 GAGATQRTNSL

-667 PLTDIYTLEVNIK
+667 PLTNIYTLEVNIK

-711 LNQFNSATANGQLA
+711 LNQFNSPTVNGQLA
-725 DKEVLEV
+725 DKEVLDV

-751 TETTVITNAY
+751 TETTVITDAY
-761 SKFADWAHDQSTN
+761 AKFADWAHDQAMN

>member
-1 MKQNIAKV
+1 MKQNIANV

-30 LFNADQLKQTYEET
+30 LFDADQLRQTYEET

-123 IDKRGHLGNHGYYMV
+123 IDNHGHYMV
-138 QPVAIENGEVTAHLG
+138 QPVAIENGEVTAQLG
-153 YEKDVPTR
+153 HEKDVPTR
-161 SMSRAVTTTGIPAM
+161 SMSRTVPKTGIPAM
-175 EAPYTADF
+175 GAPYTADD
-183 ISGKKKIATDVQA
+183 ISSKKAIATDVQA

-201 AGSGWSGNY
+201 AGSGWF
-210 NEYPVFMQSERWFKI
+210 EYAKLPVFKEKERWFKI
-225 PAGTFRDG
+225 QSGTFNKG
-233 FTTTGASGGAQAVK
+233 FTTTGTSGGAQAVK

-254 TWVIENSNKFSDIT
+254 IWIIESSYQFSDIT
-268 EIIVENGGTAEIAKN
+268 EIVVENGGKVEIAKN
-283 ASLILTKA
+283 ASLVLTNK
-291 SYITVMPGGSIV
+291 SYLTVMPGGSII
-303 GEGTIEITN
+303 GEGTIQITN
-312 SSAGLSNYNAGMI
+312 GSSGLRNYNAGTI
-325 DCNLLKIEG
+325 NCSVLDFNG
-334 GGSGVDFMN
+334 GVGVFYN
-343 YGTLKLNSYKAS
+343 YGLLQLERYEAS
-355 TNGTTLINHGT
+355 TNGMELVNHGT
-366 IEAITIDGNNNT
+366 MEAESINGNNNT

-392 FGALVMGNTSEAIC
+392 FGTLVMGNTSEAIC
-406 EELTGN
+406 EELGYN
-412 GNDNNIEMEAQSMLT
+412 GNDNDIVMEAQSMLT
-427 CTGKANLYRTVTGPK
+427 CTGKASLYRTVTGPTV
-442 KGTALLRIHT
+442 GTALLRINE
-452 IDDTSGLAYS
+452 IANLSGLAQS
-462 TSKVTNNI
+462 NSKVTNNI
-470 ICEITDQTS
+470 ICEITDQTYK
-479 NGKNQW
+479 G
-485 EWSPFDWLVYKG
+485 EAHYDWSPFAWLVNKG

-558 DIVLNVKLPA
+558 DIVLNVNLPA

-578 TVDLRAVGA
+578 IVDLRAVGA

-597 RGIDKSNVEEVSF
+597 REFDKSNVEEVSF
-610 DAGATQRTNSL
+610 GAGATQRTNSL

-667 PLTDIYTLEVNIK
+667 PLTNIYTLEVNIK

-711 LNQFNSATANGQLA
+711 LNQFNSPTANGQLA
-725 DKEVLEV
+725 DKEVLDV

-751 TETTVITNAY
+751 TETTVITDAY
-761 SKFADWAHDQSTN
+761 AKFADWAHDQAMN